1 MSDRDAEVGDL
12 FRRYRRD
19 RDRAVRN
26 ELVERHQGLAVAI
39 ARRYANRGESVD
51 DLTQVALVGLLKS
64 VERYDPDRGVK
75 FASFAGPTISGEVKR
90 HFRDKTWR
98 IRVSRSQQDLSHLG
112 RERIAELTQALGRPP
127 RMSEVAADL
136 DVDVDDLLAAMEAR
150 AAYRP
155 ASLDVPTPEGDAS
168 LGDRLGERDGRL
180 DATVDLVAARELV
193 ADLPEREQAILR
205 LRFEDE
211 LTQSEIAER
220 IGISQMHVSRVLR
233 RTLRLLRSQ
242 LELPSGDPAP

>member
-1 MSDRDAEVGDL
+1 MPDRDAEVDEL

-19 RDRAVRN
+19 RDRKVRN
-26 ELVERHQGLAVAI
+26 EIVERHHGLAVAI

-75 FASFAGPTISGEVKR
+75 FSSFAGPTISGEVKR

-98 IRVSRSQQDLSHLG
+98 IRVSRSHQDLSHLA
-112 RERIAELTQALGRPP
+112 RERIAALTQSLGRTP

-136 DVDVDDLLAAMEAR
+136 EVDVDDLLAALEAR
-150 AAYRP
+150 EAYRP
-155 ASLDVPTPEGDAS
+155 ASLDLPTPEGDS
-168 LGDRLGERDGRL
+168 TLGDRLGERDADL
-180 DATVDLVAARELV
+180 DATVDLVALRELV
-193 ADLPEREQAILR
+193 ADLPDRERTILR
-205 LRFEDE
+205 LRFEEE
-211 LTQSEIAER
+211 LTQSEIADQT
-220 IGISQMHVSRVLR
+220 GISQMHVSRVLR

-242 LELPSGDPAP
+242 LELPSEES